1 MKIVDIKDTVD
12 LMISPDYK
20 ERFRAE
26 YYQLKLRYNK
36 LKAMLK
42 DWEDGALTFLPTC
55 PKSTYRLQLEAMKK
69 YLAILETR
77 ARMEKIGGI

>member
-42 DWEDGALTFLPTC
+42 DWEDGALTFLQKMCEKPTTLVVGWIALL
-55 PKSTYRLQLEAMKK
+55 K
-69 YLAILETR
+69 
-77 ARMEKIGGI
+77 